1 MISELARQASWPDK
15 RAGYFFALY
24 TFFSQLIHYNTKN
37 QLKSITTI
45 YISHFFIISI
55 NIHVVA
61 GFIAVVIMS
70 HCRPILLSTIIIYIH
85 FFYNSIFI
93 ATISKHSI
101 AFYRSNISLFEFN
114 FLF

>member
-45 YISHFFIISI
+45 YISNFFIIFI
-55 NIHVVA
+55 NVHVVA
-61 GFIAVVIMS
+61 GFVTVVIMS
-70 HCRPILLSTIIIYIH
+70 YCRPILFITI
-85 FFYNSIFI
+85 
-93 ATISKHSI
+93 TISI
-101 AFYRSNISLFEFN
+101 ARVWACGGRCIGMGAAL
-114 FLF
+114 